1 MRLKITHQT
10 SYQYDAP
17 VDYALLELRL
27 TPKSRVGQDVISWD
41 THINGGKQELE
52 FEDQN
57 ANHVALVSLEKNR
70 QDISIISRGEVE
82 TVDNQ
87 GIIGKQGG
95 FAPLWYF
102 TRSTELTHAG
112 PNVQKLVKAL
122 DGDFESDIAR
132 LHALSKL
139 IREKVVYETGQTK
152 PDTNA
157 EDALKAGHGVCQ
169 DHAHIFA
176 STARLIGIPT
186 RYVSGYLMMDDRVE
200 QDASHAWVEAF
211 IDGIG
216 WVGFDV
222 SNGISPDAR
231 YVRVATGLDYRD
243 AAPISGMRF
252 GDSTESMI
260 VTLQVQQ

>member
-27 TPKSRVGQDVISWD
+27 TPKSRLGQEVISWE
-41 THINGGKQELE
+41 TQIEGGKQELE
-52 FEDQN
+52 FEDHN
-57 ANHVALVSLEKNR
+57 ANHVTLVSLEKNR
-70 QDISIISRGEVE
+70 QDISIVCMGEVE
-82 TVDNQ
+82 TTDNQ

-95 FAPLWYF
+95 FAPVWYF
-102 TRSTELTHAG
+102 TRSTALTEAG
-112 PNVQKLVKAL
+112 PNIQKLAKAL
-122 DGDFESDIAR
+122 GNDFDSDVAR
-132 LHALSKL
+132 LHALSRL
-139 IREKVVYETGQTK
+139 IGEKVVYETGKTQ

-176 STARLIGIPT
+176 STARLIGVPT

-200 QDASHAWVEAF
+200 QDASHAWVEAH

-216 WVGFDV
+216 WIGFDV

-231 YVRVATGLDYRD
+231 YIRVATGLDYRD
-243 AAPISGMRF
+243 ASPISGMRF
-252 GDSTESMI
+252 GDSAESMI